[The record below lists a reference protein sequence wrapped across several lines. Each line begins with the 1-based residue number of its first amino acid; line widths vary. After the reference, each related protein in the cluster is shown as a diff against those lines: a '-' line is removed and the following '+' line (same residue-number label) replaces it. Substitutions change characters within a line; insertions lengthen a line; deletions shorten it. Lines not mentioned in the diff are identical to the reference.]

1 MKLCNMKVIVLVIMA
16 CLLFMGFEANAQG
29 IGVRSGYQVAFTN
42 NSGNRI
48 GDGLGHFYLGAFKN
62 NKLGIGSLLMLHT
75 GVEYMQKGHRTDD
88 ANFRRMDYLSF
99 PVGLRVKLGPL
110 FAQGGLNANIKLSEK
125 YEVNG
130 SNALNSSNETNSF
143 DLPAHIGL
151 GMKVLIFTIE
161 ARYHQ
166 GFMDVNNGNK
176 NSYLQIGAAIEF

>member
-29 IGVRSGYQVAFTN
+29 IGVRTGYQVAFTN

-88 ANFRRMDYLSF
+88 ANFRRMDYLSI
-99 PVGLRVKLGPL
+99 PVGLRAKFGPL
-110 FAQGGLNANIKLSEK
+110 FAQVGVNGNFKLSEK

-130 SNALNSSNETNSF
+130 SDALNSSNETNSF

-151 GMKVLIFTIE
+151 GIKVLIFQIE

-166 GFMDVNNGNK
+166 GFLDVNDGNK
-176 NSYLQIGAAIEF
+176 NSYLQIGAAVEF

>member
-1 MKLCNMKVIVLVIMA
+1 MKVVVLVA
-16 CLLFMGFEANAQG
+16 LAFSLLFIGIDANAQG
-29 IGVRSGYQVAFTN
+29 IGIRSGYQVAFTN
-42 NSGNRI
+42 NGGNRI
-48 GDGLGHFYLGAFKN
+48 GSGLGHFYLGAFKN

-75 GVEYMQKGHRTDD
+75 GVEYMQKGHRTND
-88 ANFRRMDYLSF
+88 ANFRSIDYLSF

-110 FAQGGLNANIKLSEK
+110 FAQGGLNANFKISEK

-130 SNALNSSNETNSF
+130 SDALNSSNKTNSF

-151 GMKVLIFTIE
+151 GMKILIFEIE

-166 GFMDVNNGNK
+166 GFLDVNNGNK